1 MTKPAAK
8 PVAQKP
14 APAKTPSWS
23 DYDPYF
29 PPRKASSG
37 SQGATV
43 ASALNRSNSP
53 HFPRLSGTLR
63 G

>member
-1 MTKPAAK
+1 MTRPAAK

-14 APAKTPSWS
+14 DPAKAPSWS

-29 PPRKASSG
+29 PARKTSASAQS
-37 SQGATV
+37 ATV
-43 ASALNRSNSP
+43 AGALNRSNSP
-53 HFPRLSGTLR
+53 HFPRLPTVGR